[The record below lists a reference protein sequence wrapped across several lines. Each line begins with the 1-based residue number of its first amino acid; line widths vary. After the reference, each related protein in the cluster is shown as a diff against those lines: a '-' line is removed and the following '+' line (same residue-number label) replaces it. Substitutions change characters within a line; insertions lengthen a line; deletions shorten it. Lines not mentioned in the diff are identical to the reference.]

1 MLTSTIDAQIAD
13 DDKQHPAKWLNKLS
27 QHYLGEKPIM
37 QSTHNFLSQFLKQ
50 EPGMSIQD
58 SRLAHASQIR
68 IPKMQILNYDV
79 DTVNLTALIPAMP
92 PLGELTLDT
101 IKLAYPHLF
110 EGLGE
115 LDEPFSSTLNPDVKP
130 IQAAPHRY
138 AAPKLPVIKEA
149 SDKLVDTGQLVRVN
163 APTPWIPNMVVRERP
178 ATSTK
183 PAKVCICLDPS
194 QTINKAIIRP
204 KTSTIFTR
212 LRFSPLLTSKMHS
225 RQSN

>member
-1 MLTSTIDAQIAD
+1 MTPSTVRLLNYSKNVIPTKGQTTLHCTRRGTSYDIVAQVITA
-13 DDKQHPAKWLNKLS
+13 QRYYAPL
-27 QHYLGEKPIM
+27 LGLPD
-37 QSTHNFLSQFLKQ
+37 STRM
-50 EPGMSIQD
+50 G
-58 SRLAHASQIR
+58 
-68 IPKMQILNYDV
+68 ILNYDV

-149 SDKLVDTGQLVRVN
+149 LDKLVDTGQLVRVN

-204 KTSTIFTR
+204 KTSTVFTM